1 MLKEVMFTGFYFLLF
16 NFLLYRFRCLQLPA
30 LRPWVTLAFFHLKF
44 AAGLLIWVIYTFYY
58 TDVQNNDV
66 HKYYTDAVVLHS
78 YGTEHPLAF
87 AKVVLGDADALPPTI
102 EAQLKNWSRHFDEAP
117 FNENQTVIK
126 LHALLLFFSDNTYFV
141 HILFMCFIS
150 LLGFKLLLQ
159 AIFPSADSRVLLALP
174 VLLLPSVLLWSSG
187 VMKEPLLV
195 FGLGVYV
202 YALSHFRWNAKQV
215 LLLFAGAWLIL
226 VVKFYVLVCLLP
238 ATAAFL
244 WSRNANSIR
253 TIAAKYVAVLLL
265 LSLVVFALP
274 RIFSVKSPLT
284 MLANK
289 QEHAVKEATYFKA
302 GSAVDIPSV
311 TDEWS
316 LLKAVP
322 AGLRNVGLRP
332 YLWECKN
339 PLMLLSGLE
348 TLLILVLLLAGLA
361 LFGRQ
366 HISTYSLFLFLL
378 FSSLL
383 YFALIGVTTPV
394 LGNLVRYKAPMLPL
408 FVFAFAYQAKLIQ
421 VPAFCHRWLLQ
432 KM

>member
-1 MLKEVMFTGFYFLLF
+1 MLKAVLFTGFYYVLF
-16 NFLLYRFRCLQLPA
+16 NFLLYRFRCLQLSA

-44 AAGLLIWVIYTFYY
+44 AAGLLIWAIYTFYY
-58 TDVQNNDV
+58 TDIQNNDA
-66 HKYYTDAVVLHS
+66 HKYYTDAVVLHQ
-78 YGTEHPLAF
+78 YGARQPLAF
-87 AKVVLGDADALPPTI
+87 AKIVLGDADALPATI
-102 EAQLKNWSRHFDEAP
+102 ESQLKNWSRHFDEAP

-126 LHALLLFFSDNTYFV
+126 LHALLLFFSGHSYFV

-150 LLGFKLLLQ
+150 LLGYKLLLK
-159 AIFPSADSRVLLALP
+159 ATFPSADSRLILALP

-195 FGLGVYV
+195 LGLGIYV
-202 YALSHFRWNAKQV
+202 FALSHFRWSAKHV
-215 LLLFAGAWLIL
+215 LLLLAGAWLIL

-238 ATAAFL
+238 ASAAYL
-244 WSRNANSIR
+244 WSRNANAIRSI
-253 TIAAKYVAVLLL
+253 AGKYVAVILL
-265 LSLVVFALP
+265 LSLVVFVLP
-274 RIFSVKSPLT
+274 RIFSVRSPLT

-289 QEHAVKEATYFKA
+289 QEHAIKEAAYFKA
-302 GSAVDIPSV
+302 GSAVDIPRV

-322 AGLRNVGLRP
+322 AGIGHVGLRP

-348 TLLILVLLLAGLA
+348 TILILVLLLVGLA
-361 LFGRQ
+361 LFDRQ
-366 HISTYSLFLFLL
+366 GTSTYSLFLFLL

-383 YFALIGVTTPV
+383 YFVLIGVTTPV

-408 FVFAFAYQAKLIQ
+408 FIFAFAYQAKSIS
-421 VPAFCHRWLLQ
+421 VPACCHRWLIQ
-432 KM
+432 KT